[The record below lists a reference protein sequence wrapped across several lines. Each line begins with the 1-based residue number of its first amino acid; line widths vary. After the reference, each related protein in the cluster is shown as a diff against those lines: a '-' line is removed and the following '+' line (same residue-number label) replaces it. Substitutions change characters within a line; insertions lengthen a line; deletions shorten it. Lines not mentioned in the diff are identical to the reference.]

1 MIYNKICVKIQD
13 YLMLYFFQLS
23 NRQIKNMNKI
33 ATRRSIVV
41 VVLYLYKGRKA
52 AIWDH
57 VSICSM
63 LK

>member
-1 MIYNKICVKIQD
+1 
-13 YLMLYFFQLS
+13 
-23 NRQIKNMNKI
+23 MNKI